1 MEFRYTILYV
11 DNVGA
16 TMNFYEKAFGFEK
29 AMLHEAG
36 DYGELKTGS
45 TKLAF
50 SSLKLMQDNGKNPGR
65 ASQQNP
71 VFELA
76 LETVNVALGLKKA
89 IAAGAT
95 LVQDATDMPWG
106 QTISYVTDPNGF
118 LIEICTPVTQAQALL

>member
-16 TMNFYEKAFGFEK
+16 TMAFYEKAFGFER

-50 SSLKLMQDNGKNPGR
+50 SSLKLMQENGKSPGK
-65 ASQQNP
+65 ASLQDP

-76 LETVNVALGLKKA
+76 FETVNVARGLRKA
-89 IAAGAT
+89 INAGAI
-95 LVQDATDMPWG
+95 LVQDAADMPWG

-118 LIEICTPVTQAQALL
+118 LIEICTPVAQA